1 MSVLSVF
8 LLFRLT
14 DARGAEHG
22 EDLAAG
28 LGFEQIAHCHV
39 GPNQGHV
46 NPKIRVGCLFDAV
59 LGGGVEAE
67 TGEHEFAVP
76 RRSGCADGLLH
87 LVGGD
92 VADFRPYG
100 HGDSALFL
108 VAVGPLAFRV
118 DEVPRRLLA
127 PGG

>member
-1 MSVLSVF
+1 MPSTRMSVLSVF

-39 GPNQGHV
+39 GPNEGHV

-67 TGEHEFAVP
+67 TGEHQFAVP
-76 RRSGCADGLLH
+76 APVWLRGRPPPPGRR
-87 LVGGD
+87 
-92 VADFRPYG
+92 
-100 HGDSALFL
+100 
-108 VAVGPLAFRV
+108 
-118 DEVPRRLLA
+118 
-127 PGG
+127 